1 MAVMLLVE
9 QVHRFVESVTIET
22 AACIT
27 NNGEKPRPSVPP
39 GKRSE
44 VTKRA
49 QRCFLHNVLRVVI
62 VAHEPSRQTIAS
74 IEMWQ
79 NDFVEFLA
87 GH

>member
-39 GKRSE
+39 GKRPE